1 MAKSGLENIII
12 TTAYPFIKEAA
23 VVWVQNSILS
33 DNYSCC
39 REKCGLIN
47 DKGEFIIPPI
57 YDNIKYNG
65 GANIAVNIGFEEHE
79 SYEESG
85 KWGVIDLN
93 NNILIP
99 LKYSEIYL
107 WENGLYA
114 VEFLKKWGVID
125 ISEKII
131 IPFEYDWISWS
142 DQYGWI
148 QALLQGKYGSIT
160 IEGEIMISF
169 IYDDMLCCGD
179 AQLIPVKHGNQAYYI
194 DRNGHR
200 VLL

>member
-131 IPFEYDWISWS
+131 IPFDMIGFRVRSIWMGSSSPSREI
-142 DQYGWI
+142 
-148 QALLQGKYGSIT
+148 GSIT
-160 IEGEIMISF
+160 IEGEIMIPF
-169 IYDDMLCCGD
+169 IYDEMLCCGD

>member
-1 MAKSGLENIII
+1 M
-12 TTAYPFIKEAA
+12 
-23 VVWVQNSILS
+23 V
-33 DNYSCC
+33 C
-39 REKCGLIN
+39 
-47 DKGEFIIPPI
+47 
-57 YDNIKYNG
+57 
-65 GANIAVNIGFEEHE
+65 
-79 SYEESG
+79 
-85 KWGVIDLN
+85 
-93 NNILIP
+93 
-99 LKYSEIYL
+99 
-107 WENGLYA
+107 A

-160 IEGEIMISF
+160 IEGEIMIPF
-169 IYDDMLCCGD
+169 IYDEMLCCGD